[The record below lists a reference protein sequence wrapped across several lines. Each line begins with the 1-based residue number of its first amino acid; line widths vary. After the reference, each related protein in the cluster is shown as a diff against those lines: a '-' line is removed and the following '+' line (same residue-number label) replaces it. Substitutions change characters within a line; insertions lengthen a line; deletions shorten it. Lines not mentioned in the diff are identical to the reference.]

1 MPVQTLGLRSVVP
14 LGKALPESR
23 AKVRS
28 LLLPTAHLEYRFW
41 PLFARP
47 TTGVHRYFPNPSRV
61 SLSEFIRTPLLDI
74 VAA

>member
-1 MPVQTLGLRSVVP
+1 
-14 LGKALPESR
+14 
-23 AKVRS
+23 VRS
-28 LLLPTAHLEYRFW
+28 LLIPTAHLEYRFW